1 MRILLVLLWMVIG
14 VASKSADPPL
24 QRLVVQSA
32 STVTVRG
39 KTNVNK
45 FDCSISKYAAHDT
58 LTFVSNQK
66 NQAVFKRGIVALDAT
81 GFKCNNP
88 IITKDFDK
96 TIKSEEFPTIVIE
109 FMSFEEVPNL
119 EAPEEKFMGHLKVT
133 MTGVTVPA
141 DLRCSMQRDAKGGVL
156 LDGRHNFTF
165 ADFKMKPPR
174 KILGA
179 IKIDETITVDFH
191 LVLKKI

>member
-1 MRILLVLLWMVIG
+1 MRILLASLLMVTG
-14 VASKSADPPL
+14 VAFRAADPPV
-24 QRLVVQSA
+24 QRLVVQPT
-32 STVTVRG
+32 STVTVKG

-45 FDCSISKYAAHDT
+45 FDCSISKYAGHDT
-58 LTFVSNQK
+58 LIFVANQK
-66 NQAVFKRGIVALDAT
+66 NHALFRKGIVTLDAT

-96 TIKSEEFPTIVIE
+96 TIRSEEFPTIVID
-109 FMSFEEVPNL
+109 FVSFEEVPNFN
-119 EAPEEKFMGHLKVT
+119 APEERFMGHLKVT

-141 DLRCSMQRDAKGGVL
+141 DLKCSMQRDAQGGIRL
-156 LDGRHNFTF
+156 HGRHNFTF
-165 ADFKMKPPR
+165 TDFNLKPPR

-191 LVLKKI
+191 LILKKI